1 MNGTAVHQ
9 VSTDLARDNKVY
21 SQAELEKLRQLNP
34 KDVYE
39 RRGRKPNRHR
49 VQETNLLTSVA
60 THECLKVMEDAVEEN
75 VTRQPESAHS
85 LISRFFTLIASGVI
99 EQRLAEYTL
108 AAQAHLIDEIKTGIT
123 LLEDFVSKNKTIE
136 VSAAN

>member
-21 SQAELEKLRQLNP
+21 SQAELEKLRQLYP

-60 THECLKVMEDAVEEN
+60 THERFKRTQESREDKSGLVA
-75 VTRQPESAHS
+75 
-85 LISRFFTLIASGVI
+85 SRS
-99 EQRLAEYTL
+99 QWCR
-108 AAQAHLIDEIKTGIT
+108 
-123 LLEDFVSKNKTIE
+123 
-136 VSAAN
+136 